1 MLIVTNYAEEFFV
14 QQLLHTDEGK
24 SVGLG
29 YFRRRGLD
37 DRTIEKFGLGYCPE
51 AWDGFTKAAL
61 EKGYKKEFLVKTGLT
76 IESERGLFDRFRAGD
91 VPDS

>member
-1 MLIVTNYAEEFFV
+1 MPKKFFV

-61 EKGYKKEFLVKTGLT
+61 EKGIKKSFW
-76 IESERGLFDRFRAGD
+76 
-91 VPDS
+91 

>member
-61 EKGYKKEFLVKTGLT
+61 EKGYKKEFLEK
-76 IESERGLFDRFRAGD
+76 RD
-91 VPDS
+91 